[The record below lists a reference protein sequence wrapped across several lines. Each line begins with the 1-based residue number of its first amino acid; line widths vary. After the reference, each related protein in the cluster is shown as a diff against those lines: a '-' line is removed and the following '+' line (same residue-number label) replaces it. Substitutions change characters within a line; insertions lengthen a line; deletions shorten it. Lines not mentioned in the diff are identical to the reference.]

1 MDGDLWR
8 KMQPRM
14 LCTAN
19 YPHVDVIK
27 CGCSFCP
34 VLEYV
39 ILHGDSLLPSGH
51 CWPLDC
57 ARIAQEPAGARLHW
71 GRSGSVLSFQC
82 SYQRIYLP
90 PTMTIGPQRQA
101 PTFLV
106 CCLRVQTCLFPSL
119 APDCYQPPTGGT
131 VWSHEPGFH
140 GTVCAMMTLSSHV
153 CCKIYLAVW
162 SYA

>member
-1 MDGDLWR
+1 MHVVVVIPAQYIAQEVKRSFHSEYDFVDGDLWR
-8 KMQPRM
+8 KMPPRM

-39 ILHGDSLLPSGH
+39 ILRGASLIPSGH
-51 CWPLDC
+51 FGHLIVQGLHKSQLELDC
-57 ARIAQEPAGARLHW
+57 TNSLARATM

-90 PTMTIGPQRQA
+90 PIMTIGPQRQA

-106 CCLRVQTCLFPSL
+106 CCLCTNMLIS
-119 APDCYQPPTGGT
+119 
-131 VWSHEPGFH
+131 
-140 GTVCAMMTLSSHV
+140 
-153 CCKIYLAVW
+153 
-162 SYA
+162 